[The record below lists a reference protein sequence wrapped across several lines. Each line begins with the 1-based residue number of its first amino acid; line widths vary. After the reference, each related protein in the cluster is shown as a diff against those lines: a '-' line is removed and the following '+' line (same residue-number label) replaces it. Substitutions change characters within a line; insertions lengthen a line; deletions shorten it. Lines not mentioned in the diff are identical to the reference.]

1 MPRIP
6 YLFLVIPP
14 TPTFSDR
21 AFVQKKTHS
30 LRLFSEFCITD
41 HCSATERL
49 GAPLKEKKNTKKLH
63 VIEKGEVNYLVA
75 FYKLQNNKLYCGLK
89 LRVIF
94 IILFFFVL
102 VSGTSEFVTE

>member
-21 AFVQKKTHS
+21 ASVQKKTHS

-41 HCSATERL
+41 HCSATERQK
-49 GAPLKEKKNTKKLH
+49 KEKKNTKKLH
-63 VIEKGEVNYLVA
+63 VIEKGAVNYLVA
-75 FYKLQNNKLYCGLK
+75 FYKLQNNILYCSLK

-94 IILFFFVL
+94 NVVKCNL
-102 VSGTSEFVTE
+102 S